1 MKTAS
6 FPSLRVDP
14 QLRQETESV
23 LLEGETLSQFME
35 NAVRSQVALRK
46 ANIEF
51 LARGLASR
59 DNARQAGRYVDAD
72 TVLGKLQARLQSAKD
87 QHGGK

>member
-46 ANIEF
+46 ANAEF
-51 LARGLASR
+51 LARGLAAR
-59 DNARQAGRYVDAD
+59 DNARQTGRYVDAD

-87 QHGGK
+87 